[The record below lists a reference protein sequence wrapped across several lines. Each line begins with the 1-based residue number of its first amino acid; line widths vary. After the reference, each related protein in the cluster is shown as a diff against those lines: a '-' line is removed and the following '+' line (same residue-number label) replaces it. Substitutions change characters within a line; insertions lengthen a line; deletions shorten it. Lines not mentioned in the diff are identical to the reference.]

1 MDGRRAPS
9 WGPERRS
16 LAWRRNAKM
25 RVCVL
30 AAATALLWRDGV
42 HAAAHA
48 PARPRVRAFVYVDP
62 VDYERQLLL
71 AACRERGIECVE
83 VWSHAYVS
91 TVYEQADL
99 AAEAQAAEAEMS
111 VEELRE
117 LVRSAVDEQVAPE
130 AGAEAAWAADR
141 GLLGG
146 QGGVELLGVL
156 CGSDAGLATAER
168 LLAALVPERSNGRNP
183 ARRDK
188 FLTHC
193 ALAAA
198 GLASARQAAVTSW
211 GEAEA
216 FLATLGE
223 PLRAVVK
230 PRRGQGSLRVGLAT
244 SAAQARH
251 MLGFLFAEATS
262 LDVEEVPAGDA
273 LLQVRMG

>member
-1 MDGRRAPS
+1 MAAVGRP
-9 WGPERRS
+9 P
-16 LAWRRNAKM
+16 
-25 RVCVL
+25 RVGVL
-30 AAATALLWRDGV
+30 AAAHALLWRVGV
-42 HAAAHA
+42 LAAAHA
-48 PARPRVRAFVYVDP
+48 PAAPRVRAFVYVDP

-71 AACRERGIECVE
+71 AACGERGIECVE
-83 VWSHAYVS
+83 VWSRAYAS
-91 TVYEQADL
+91 TVADM
-99 AAEAQAAEAEMS
+99 AAETQATEAGMT

-130 AGAEAAWAADR
+130 AGAETDWAAER

-146 QGGVELLGVL
+146 EGGVQLLGVL

-168 LLAALVPERSNGRNP
+168 LLAALVPERSNGRNA

-188 FLTHC
+188 FLTHR

-211 GEAEA
+211 PEAEA

-223 PLRAVVK
+223 PLRVVVK

-244 SAAQARH
+244 SSAQTRH
-251 MLGFLFAEATS
+251 MLGFLCKERTS
-262 LDVEEVPAGDA
+262 LDDEEVPGGDA
-273 LLQVRMG
+273 LLQVRGLG

>member
-1 MDGRRAPS
+1 MLTVLRALS
-9 WGPERRS
+9 
-16 LAWRRNAKM
+16 A
-25 RVCVL
+25 VH
-30 AAATALLWRDGV
+30 ALLWRGGV
-42 HAAAHA
+42 RAASQE
-48 PARPRVRAFVYVDP
+48 PAAPRVRAFLYVDP

-71 AACRERGIECVE
+71 AACREREIECVE
-83 VWSHAYVS
+83 VWSHAYLS
-91 TVYEQADL
+91 TVYEQADM
-99 AAEAQAAEAEMS
+99 AAEAQAAEAGMS
-111 VEELRE
+111 VAELWD

-146 QGGVELLGVL
+146 EGGVELLGVL

-168 LLAALVPERSNGRNP
+168 LLAALVPKRSNGRNP

-188 FLTHC
+188 FLTHR

-211 GEAEA
+211 GEAET

-251 MLGFLFAEATS
+251 MLGFLFAEPTS
-262 LDVEEVPAGDA
+262 LDVEEVPAGGA
-273 LLQVRMG
+273 LLQVRIGVGVRHGASSKLGY